1 MVNELAGKVAVV
13 TGGASGLG
21 AATVYKFIAEGAQV
35 VFGDVDRERGAQLA
49 HTYGKQAR
57 FEPTDVADPEQMSKL
72 ISVAVDEFGGLQ
84 IMVNNAGISSAAQKS
99 FLRDDLA
106 DFDRVMSVNV
116 FGVMLGT
123 REAARHMAAAGGGSI
138 INVSSIG
145 GIQAGPGV
153 MTYRAS
159 KAAVLHFSKSVAI
172 ELAYY
177 DIRVNCIAP
186 GSIPT
191 PILASSAAKANMS
204 REATEEFVRVS
215 RERMRA
221 NRPLNREGTPDDV
234 AEAALYFASD
244 RSGYV
249 TGTVLP
255 VDGGTSAGLVIPRPP
270 KSAAVQSSGAA
281 T

>member
-21 AATVYKFIAEGAQV
+21 AATVDKFIAEGARV
-35 VFGDVDRERGAQLA
+35 VFGDVDREGGAQLV
-49 HTYGKQAR
+49 HTYGKKAR

-99 FLRDDLA
+99 FIRDDLA

-116 FGVMLGT
+116 LGVMLGT

-159 KAAVLHFSKSVAI
+159 KAAVLHFTKSVAI

-177 DIRVNCIAP
+177 NIRVNCIAP

-191 PILASSAAKANMS
+191 PILESSAMKANMS

-234 AEAALYFASD
+234 AEAALYFAND

-255 VDGGTSAGLVIPRPP
+255 VDGGTSAGMVIPRPP
-270 KSAAVQSSGAA
+270 KSSAEQSSAAA